1 MTDRPRERALTL
13 SGPYQGQGPSGR
25 GFSFPRPSLLNNPAD
40 DIQGTILCAQLGGFH
55 FTPQHGGSVDEL
67 NAPTAIMENSYVHH
81 FIEPDFPTYIDGAC
95 AL

>member
-25 GFSFPRPSLLNNPAD
+25 TFSFPRPSLLSDPAD
-40 DIQGTILCAQLGGFH
+40 DIQGNILCVQLGGFH
-55 FTPQHGGSVDEL
+55 FTPPHGGHGHGFVDEPV

-81 FIEPDFPTYIDGAC
+81 FIEPD
-95 AL
+95 LSHLR

>member
-25 GFSFPRPSLLNNPAD
+25 TFSFPRPSLLSDPAD
-40 DIQGTILCAQLGGFH
+40 DIQGNILCVQLGGFH
-55 FTPQHGGSVDEL
+55 FTPQHGGHGHGSVDEPV

-81 FIEPDFPTYIDGAC
+81 FIEPD
-95 AL
+95 LSHLR